1 MSVIKCFFI
10 KPNGKAS
17 RWLRRYSSADG
28 NPCPINGS
36 YHNAQV
42 PIEDSLDAE
51 NRSDE
56 PIIREMYADQWPTKC
71 DCGYVFTTEDPKQL
85 FSQNQYVDEAG
96 RVMTLQSA
104 PAGAMWDAVWFN
116 KMPAYTGPDGIC
128 LVVKTPAGEWMVD
141 GRASNCTMPEDN
153 VHKCWVRHGVPP
165 NITVS
170 KDGNT
175 CAAGA
180 GSILI
185 KEYHAMLQE
194 GELRQC

>member
-1 MSVIKCFFI
+1 MRVKCFYI

-17 RWLRRYSSADG
+17 RWLRRYKTVDG
-28 NPCPINGS
+28 SPCPLTGG

-51 NRSDE
+51 NKSDE
-56 PIIREMYADQWPTKC
+56 PAIREMYADQWPKQC
-71 DCGYVFTTEDPKQL
+71 DCGYQFAEEDTKQI
-85 FSQNQYVDEAG
+85 FSRNQYEDDKG
-96 RVMTLQSA
+96 NVMTLDSA
-104 PAGAMWDAVWFN
+104 PAGAMWDATWFHGH
-116 KMPAYTGPDGIC
+116 KSYTGPDGMS
-128 LVVKTPAGEWMVD
+128 LVVKTPGGEWMVD
-141 GRASNCTMPEDN
+141 GRASNCTKPDDDE
-153 VHKCWVRHGVPP
+153 HKCWVRKGVPP

-185 KEYHAMLQE
+185 HGYHAMLQE
-194 GELRQC
+194 GELREC